1 MTSRNQGNENI
12 DSVRQK
18 GFSIFLK
25 KKKKLFC
32 IWLRRLNL
40 LEKNN
45 TKKYPR
51 DEEGVEEEKK
61 KKSMTNVLLS

>member
-18 GFSIFLK
+18 GFSIFK